1 VNLYPVINHVW
12 TLQCDYL
19 VRALG
24 QRSEVATN
32 LKCHWVH
39 SPIAGRYGSSGAGDL
54 RERLDRRKSPL
65 TYRRRSP
72 GRDDRGCDFHHTR
85 KSHAHDRGTNM
96 LTHCLVI
103 SSSRTISLYST
114 VIGTGFISTCSSFRF
129 TSLRGQWLT
138 AVNTLHVREDSIC
151 SVNVFIN
158 GCTNVIAYE
167 CMGVL
172 KI

>member
-114 VIGTGFISTCSSFRF
+114 VIVHQYMFLLQIHLPERSVADCRQHTPCQRRF
-129 TSLRGQWLT
+129 HLQ
-138 AVNTLHVREDSIC
+138 C
-151 SVNVFIN
+151 
-158 GCTNVIAYE
+158 
-167 CMGVL
+167 
-172 KI
+172 